1 MPTRLRT
8 RFKVNRREALIRLN
22 AFKTFIRLFF
32 MVSLSGMT
40 VLRLKLDLP
49 LTKALYEAISLMFF
63 ASSLDFPNGDLFLE
77 IMWITFPLFGLILL
91 GDGLAGIG
99 TAIKFGDPT
108 SEIWNQEVARIMKD
122 HIVIVGIGNVG
133 FKILKELVKLEYEVC
148 VIDKSDK
155 EGRDEFD
162 EYQKDHKIPTIYG
175 DASREGILEK
185 ASVANASKMIIVI
198 DDDLLNLKIAL
209 LVRKLNP
216 EIHLVVRMFDLD
228 LGEQLQDSV
237 GINQIIS
244 TSSISVPHFIEAI
257 K

>member
-91 GDGLAGIG
+91 GDGLA
-99 TAIKFGDPT
+99 
-108 SEIWNQEVARIMKD
+108 
-122 HIVIVGIGNVG
+122 
-133 FKILKELVKLEYEVC
+133 
-148 VIDKSDK
+148 
-155 EGRDEFD
+155 
-162 EYQKDHKIPTIYG
+162 
-175 DASREGILEK
+175 
-185 ASVANASKMIIVI
+185 
-198 DDDLLNLKIAL
+198 
-209 LVRKLNP
+209 
-216 EIHLVVRMFDLD
+216 
-228 LGEQLQDSV
+228 
-237 GINQIIS
+237 
-244 TSSISVPHFIEAI
+244 
-257 K
+257 